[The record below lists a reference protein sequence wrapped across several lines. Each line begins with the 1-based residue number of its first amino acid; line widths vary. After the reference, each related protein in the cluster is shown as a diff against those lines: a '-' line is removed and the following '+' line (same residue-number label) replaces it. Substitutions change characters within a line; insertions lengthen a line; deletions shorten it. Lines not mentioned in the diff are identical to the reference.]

1 MVGSQIDHSCVRTLP
16 TDTDWSGSGSGCAA
30 VCSMLTD
37 PDQTSEQEL
46 KSR

>member
-1 MVGSQIDHSCVRTLP
+1 MAGSQIIPAFLP